1 MKDLR
6 EKIEEIIFAE
16 VFDQGTYEIEGLDP
30 ESVKEATDQLIQL
43 IQQEV
48 RGAIDNFAD
57 HLYVNKILLDFMN
70 KDDIVVDFLSNYKVE
85 DRLDQLRKGKG

>member
-1 MKDLR
+1 MKDLQIDT
-6 EKIEEIIFAE
+6 KILNIFGGNI
-16 VFDQGTYEIEGLDP
+16 D
-30 ESVKEATDQLIQL
+30 ATQVVAVRNL